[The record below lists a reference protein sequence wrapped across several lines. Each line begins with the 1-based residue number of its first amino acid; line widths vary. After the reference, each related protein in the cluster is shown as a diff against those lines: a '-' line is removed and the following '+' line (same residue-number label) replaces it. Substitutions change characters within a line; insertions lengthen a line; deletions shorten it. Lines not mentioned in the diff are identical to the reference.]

1 MTPKQKRFVEEYLI
15 DLNATQAA
23 IRAGYSKKTAQIIGF
38 ENLNKPIIADAI
50 GFVLDERSKE
60 TKIDAAWVLKRAALL
75 ADFNLNRFL
84 TVTDEGQAIFDFT
97 NATDDDWFCI
107 SEYTADM
114 VSRGSG
120 DLRVNAERVKLKTF
134 DRLRALEL
142 VGKHVDVNA
151 FKDRIEHTGPGGGP
165 MQLINTDMTTQQ
177 AIDAYK
183 DTLHD
188 G

>member
-23 IRAGYSKKTAQIIGF
+23 IRAGYSKKTAGVIGP
-38 ENLNKPIIADAI
+38 ENLAKPCISDAI

-114 VSRGSG
+114 ISRDAG
-120 DLRVNAERVKLKTF
+120 DLKHDARRIKLKTF

-151 FKDRIEHTGPGGGP
+151 FKDRIEHTGPRGGP
-165 MQLINTDMTTQQ
+165 IQLISTDMTDQQ
-177 AIDAYK
+177 AIDAYT

>member
-38 ENLNKPIIADAI
+38 ENLKKPIIADAI
-50 GFVLDERSKE
+50 GFVLAERSKK
-60 TKIDAAWVLKRAALL
+60 TKIDSAWVLKRAALL

-84 TVTDEGQAIFDFT
+84 TVTDDGLAIFDFT
-97 NATDDDWFCI
+97 DATDDDWFCI
-107 SEYTADM
+107 SEYTT
-114 VSRGSG
+114 
-120 DLRVNAERVKLKTF
+120 DLINKGAGEFKYAATRVKLKTF

-165 MQLINTDMTTQQ
+165 IQLIRTDMTLQE
-177 AIDAYK
+177 AAEAYA
-183 DTLHD
+183 DTIND
-188 G
+188 E